1 MMQDSW
7 LGEVAKGILLLTLT
21 GVLRSLPLVRGET
34 CNSNLRIRPV
44 VDISSSPE
52 NNRSP
57 IGASITLNCTAEPRR
72 IDSVYLDRWVDYIE
86 WYDSQG
92 RRVGVKCRQPS
103 NIHAHKLKLSC
114 PLVLKNLTVEKFG
127 PYTCQAGNGYLKHC
141 TRRSFEIRIQGKQT
155 KLIIPLRKDRY
166 PVFFNAKVDAECWV
180 SLR

>member
-1 MMQDSW
+1 MVF
-7 LGEVAKGILLLTLT
+7 L
-21 GVLRSLPLVRGET
+21 VLFIINL
-34 CNSNLRIRPV
+34 SNTVRPV
-44 VDISSSPE
+44 VSISSSSG
-52 NNRSP
+52 NSCLP
-57 IGASITLNCTAEPRR
+57 IGANITLTCTAQPRDE
-72 IDSVYLDRWVDYIE
+72 DSVYLDRWVDYIE

-114 PLVLKNLTVEKFG
+114 PLVLKDLTVEKFG